1 MSNLEVSAPPVWATW
16 DVRSC
21 RGPGGSSSRK
31 VRGVQSGAKAQLD
44 RSTAGEA
51 LAAKNRV
58 ISGAVKATR
67 NRPSPEKPTESDDE
81 GSTHGSLEPR
91 EKPSLRVCSGRIR
104 REVASGRPPACHVER
119 RRGRLRQLSTPPIFF
134 VGTAAPRKTWGAV
147 VSILFVDSS
156 TALRPGHATLG

>member
-1 MSNLEVSAPPVWATW
+1 MSNLEDSAPPVWATW

-58 ISGAVKATR
+58 ISGVVKATR
-67 NRPSPEKPTESDDE
+67 NRPSPVKPTKSDDE

-91 EKPSLRVCSGRIR
+91 VKRQEPEGVQRPNTPWRWPPEDHSHAMWNTVGGGSGN
-104 REVASGRPPACHVER
+104 
-119 RRGRLRQLSTPPIFF
+119 
-134 VGTAAPRKTWGAV
+134 
-147 VSILFVDSS
+147 
-156 TALRPGHATLG
+156 